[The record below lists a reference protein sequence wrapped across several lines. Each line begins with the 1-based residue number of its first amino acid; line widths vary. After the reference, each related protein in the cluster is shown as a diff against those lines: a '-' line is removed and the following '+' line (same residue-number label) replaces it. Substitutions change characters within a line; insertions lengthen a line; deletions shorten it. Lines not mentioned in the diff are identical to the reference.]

1 MTPHTPIPAPSRAV
15 NPDAATAG
23 AHRGT
28 TAASIPSQSD
38 AAGFSQLSARV
49 AELQRR
55 ADALKGRAGYHA
67 MLERLTM
74 ARCAMLRAELDASRN

>member
-15 NPDAATAG
+15 NHEADGTP
-23 AHRGT
+23 HRGT